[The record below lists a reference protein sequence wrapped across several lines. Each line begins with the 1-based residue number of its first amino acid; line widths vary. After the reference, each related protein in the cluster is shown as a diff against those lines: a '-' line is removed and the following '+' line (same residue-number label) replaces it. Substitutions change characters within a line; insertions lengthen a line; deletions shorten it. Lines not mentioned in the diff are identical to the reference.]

1 MIVPDYVAPI
11 IALMAAAVVTLIL
24 VLPVA
29 ALVTIADRIL
39 ALRVAALVNIADP
52 FFKGL
57 FFSRKD
63 RTPDVDQDVART
75 GADALQGV
83 PDYVAPIV
91 GWRAWKWDPPQLTSI
106 NNQSAW
112 YPGQPMKAKCA
123 GGAWATRTC
132 PLPGHE
138 PADKHCT
145 CGIYAAKTLDRLYA
159 MGYARS
165 GLYGEVYL
173 WGRVVEH
180 THGWRAQ
187 FAYPKS
193 LRFSLI
199 LGRNVGSH
207 MGALTAYG
215 ADIYLGDT
223 LLWTK
228 QRGYTRRGRILLRF
242 IQLRCSLFE
251 LESKW
256 FLPPFS
262 TGWTHRLGSPTSV
275 FYLTALAYLTCSWIS

>member
-123 GGAWATRTC
+123 GGGLGDSNLSASWTRTSGQTLHLWHLRSEDSRSVVRDGVRPQWTLWRSL
-132 PLPGHE
+132 PLGQG
-138 PADKHCT
+138 C
-145 CGIYAAKTLDRLYA
+145 
-159 MGYARS
+159 
-165 GLYGEVYL
+165 
-173 WGRVVEH
+173 
-180 THGWRAQ
+180 
-187 FAYPKS
+187 
-193 LRFSLI
+193 
-199 LGRNVGSH
+199 
-207 MGALTAYG
+207 
-215 ADIYLGDT
+215 
-223 LLWTK
+223 
-228 QRGYTRRGRILLRF
+228 
-242 IQLRCSLFE
+242 
-251 LESKW
+251 
-256 FLPPFS
+256 
-262 TGWTHRLGSPTSV
+262 
-275 FYLTALAYLTCSWIS
+275 